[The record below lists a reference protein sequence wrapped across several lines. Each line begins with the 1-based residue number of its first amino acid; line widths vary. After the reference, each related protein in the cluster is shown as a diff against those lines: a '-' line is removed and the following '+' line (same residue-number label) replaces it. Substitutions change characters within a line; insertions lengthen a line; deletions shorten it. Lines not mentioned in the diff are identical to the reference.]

1 MHLDHKI
8 PWNSVA
14 SQLAFAK
21 TWNVQY
27 NFPIFDLQA
36 RNLSLDGKDIGHFNR
51 VLLATIKKFSETELK
66 KLDSFPPQ
74 SRDAKLFSDEVLFF
88 PESHF
93 GLDPYNF
100 NSAANNPLSV
110 KHQRLEYWQTRAGW
124 SQTKPEMNYSCS
136 DGDLAD
142 AVKMLV
148 IISAVASHRAD
159 TKHIGLEAL
168 SALLYLAS
176 EAPISQLRH
185 IHWGHAFGTDLV
197 SDVALSVYMRTNIT
211 EAVQSHCYNQPG
223 TESQV
228 SLLQVDGFLSY
239 LTAHALQDHDFP
251 TQNVPH
257 ISFWNSIGV
266 NYDWIRN
273 RQTGVPRTENEVAA
287 NIFSQGSDV
296 ASSSVRDG
304 LRQYMKDCFA
314 ILYVY
319 DIFLR
324 RTCGSDEADD
334 FWITTSDYILF
345 RLGCSN
351 C

>member
-21 TWNVQY
+21 RWNDQHH
-27 NFPIFDLQA
+27 FPIFDLQA
-36 RNLSLDGKDIGHFNR
+36 RNQSLNQKAIGHFNR
-51 VLLATIKKFSETELK
+51 ILLATIKEFSETELK
-66 KLDSFPPQ
+66 KLDSFSPP
-74 SRDAKLFSDEVLFF
+74 SRDAKLFSDEVLSF
-88 PESHF
+88 PENHF
-93 GLDPYNF
+93 RLDPYDV
-100 NSAANNPLSV
+100 NSAANNPLSIN
-110 KHQRLEYWQTRAGW
+110 HQRLEYWQTRAGW
-124 SQTKPEMNYSCS
+124 SQTKPEMSYSSS

-148 IISAVASHRAD
+148 IISAVAGQRAD

-168 SALLYLAS
+168 SALMYLAS
-176 EAPISQLRH
+176 EAPISQLRR
-185 IHWGHAFGTDLV
+185 IHWGHGFGADLV
-197 SDVALSVYMRTNIT
+197 ADVALSVYMWANIT
-211 EAVQSHCYNQPG
+211 EAVHSHCHNQPG
-223 TESQV
+223 TECQA

-239 LTAHALQDHDFP
+239 LAGDALQDYDYP

-273 RQTGVPRTENEVAA
+273 RRTGVPRTENEVAA
-287 NIFSQGSDV
+287 NIFSGGSGE

-304 LRQYMKDCFA
+304 LRQYLKDCFA

-319 DIFLR
+319 DVFLR
-324 RTCGSDEADD
+324 STCGANEADD
-334 FWITTSDYILF
+334 FWITTSDHILYK
-345 RLGCSN
+345 LWCNS